1 MGGHLLSRQVRTA
14 SQLYILGWWLVVTA
28 LIWFVA
34 GPDFTVTFLV
44 LWLLA
49 RATAFHLIT
58 TFREMCDHFG
68 LQPGGVFT
76 FTRDMACH
84 GVWRWFIHPRNNG
97 YHLTHHLLPA
107 VPYYRLPEAHR
118 LLKGHEVFRD
128 RGKVCCAYFTGA
140 DPVTGAWQTHG
151 RVP

>member
-1 MGGHLLSRQVRTA
+1 MWA
-14 SQLYILGWWLVVTA
+14 M
-28 LIWFVA
+28 A
-34 GPDFTVTFLV
+34 GSTFTTVFLV

-49 RATAFHLIT
+49 RATVFHLIT

-84 GVWRWFIHPRNNG
+84 GAWRTLIHPRNNG

-118 LLKGHEVFRD
+118 LLQHQQVFHESA
-128 RGKVCCAYFTGA
+128 KVCSAYFSGA
-140 DPVTGAWQTHG
+140 EPVTRAWQ
-151 RVP
+151 RPELAR

>member
-1 MGGHLLSRQVRTA
+1 MWA
-14 SQLYILGWWLVVTA
+14 
-28 LIWFVA
+28 VA
-34 GPDFTVTFLV
+34 GPDFTTTFLV

-49 RATAFHLIT
+49 RATVFHLIT

-68 LQPGGVFT
+68 LRPGGVFT

-84 GVWRWFIHPRNNG
+84 GFWRWLIHPRNNG

-118 LLKGHEVFRD
+118 LLKGQEVFQGRS
-128 RGKVCCAYFTGA
+128 KVCSAYFSGTE
-140 DPVTGAWQTHG
+140 PVTGAWQKQG